1 MAVIQKH
8 HGSGTNGSATKM
20 MAWMITQLILNH
32 SNLRQEGNTKDV
44 EIAMPLKYLSNF
56 WTYLEMPLINCKIN
70 LLLTWS
76 ENCDIINSA
85 SIEAFTITDRN
96 LYLPVVTLSTQGNTK
111 LLQQLRSGFKRI
123 N

>member
-1 MAVIQKH
+1 
-8 HGSGTNGSATKM
+8 
-20 MAWMITQLILNH
+20 MITQLILNH

-85 SIEAFTITDRN
+85 SIETFTITDRN
-96 LYLPVVTLSTQGNTK
+96 LYLPAVTLSTQGNTK
-111 LLQQLRSGFKRI
+111 LLQQLKSGFKRT